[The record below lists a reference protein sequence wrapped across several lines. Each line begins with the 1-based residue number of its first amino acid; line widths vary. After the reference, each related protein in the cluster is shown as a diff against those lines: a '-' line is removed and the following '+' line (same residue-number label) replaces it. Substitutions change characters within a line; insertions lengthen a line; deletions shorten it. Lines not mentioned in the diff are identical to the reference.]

1 MSSPRNTRSAPS
13 PRRIERQRGSAL
25 ITVLLLAAVVAV
37 IASHLF
43 VRGLQEQRLAT
54 RSYYQSVALNLAEAG
69 IEEAMWALNNGWVD
83 GTRGWADAGD
93 GTGAMVRS
101 VTSGLS
107 LSQGSGEIHLRIDSP
122 ATNTPVI
129 VALGRVLLP
138 GQSPVIKQLRVA
150 AQRRTTW
157 ANAIVAKGTVTFN
170 GSRVGIDAYD
180 SSVGPW
186 NATTN
191 RLDRATVAT
200 NHTSNGGLSINNADV
215 FGAVATGGGQP
226 VVGPTGSVLGS
237 TSPPSLTNNIDP
249 SRVRTDFSYNIPD
262 AVAPT
267 GMAAALGAVGTA
279 LTLPRAG
286 DTPGPDG
293 RYLYSA
299 TEINLNNTTLTI
311 DGPVDLVVSG
321 NVSIGGGSGSL
332 VINSGST
339 PELALYVAGNLSIS
353 GNGAVNSTSS
363 PPRMTLYGTR
373 TQAQTATLGAQ
384 QFDLRGNAAYSGLV
398 YAPNADIQLRGGG
411 SSGRFDGAVIGA
423 SVTFN
428 GNYDFHY
435 DIQLGNLASEDFF
448 KPASWIELVA
458 PAGSGAALARD
469 ARAPFAG
476 KF

>member
-1 MSSPRNTRSAPS
+1 M
-13 PRRIERQRGSAL
+13 
-25 ITVLLLAAVVAV
+25 LLLSAVAAV

-69 IEEAMWALNNGWVD
+69 IEEAMWALNNEWVD
-83 GTRGWADAGD
+83 STRGWSDAGD
-93 GTGAMVRS
+93 GTGAKVRS
-101 VTSGLS
+101 VTTGLT
-107 LSQGSGEIHLRIDSP
+107 LAQGRGEIHLRIDSP
-122 ATNTPVI
+122 ATSTPV
-129 VALGRVLLP
+129 VLALGRVLLP
-138 GQSPVIKQLRVA
+138 GQAPVLKQLRVSLS
-150 AQRRTTW
+150 RRTTW

-170 GSRVGIDAYD
+170 GNKVSIDAYD
-180 SSVGPW
+180 SSLGPW

-191 RLDRATVAT
+191 RLDLATVAT
-200 NHTSNGGLSINNADV
+200 NSTSNGGLSINNADIY
-215 FGAVATGGGQP
+215 GAVATGGGQP
-226 VVGPTGSVLGS
+226 VVGPTGSILGA
-237 TSPPSLTNNIDP
+237 TSPTSLTNNIDP

-262 AVAPT
+262 AVAPAGT
-267 GMAAALGAVGTA
+267 ATSLGAIGSS

-321 NVSIGGGSGSL
+321 NVSIGGGSGSI
-332 VINSGST
+332 VVSAGTT
-339 PELALYVAGNLSIS
+339 PALALYAAGNLSIS
-353 GNGAVNSTSS
+353 GNGAANATNA
-363 PPRMTLYGTR
+363 PPRMTFYGTR
-373 TQAQTATLGAQ
+373 TQAEVATLGAQ
-384 QFDLRGNAAYSGLV
+384 QFDLRGNASYVGLV
-398 YAPNADIQLRGGG
+398 YAPNADVQLRGGG
-411 SSGRFDGAVIGA
+411 SSGRFDGAVIGR

-435 DIQLGNLASEDFF
+435 DVQLGGLASEEFF
-448 KPASWIELVA
+448 KPASWIELTA